1 MGGAVSGITKPIT
14 KLASDVLG
22 GGGGGGSPVSVAE
35 KVAQK
40 ASRFDEELAARRR
53 GARRRGAMLM
63 SDARL
68 NPEAGTET
76 LGGGGGLGQ

>member
-1 MGGAVSGITKPIT
+1 MGGVVKTVGKAVGIEKSPVQV
-14 KLASDVLG
+14 AADVLQKDK
-22 GGGGGGSPVSVAE
+22 PVE
-35 KVAQK
+35 K

-68 NPEAGTET
+68 NPETGVET
-76 LGGGGGLGQ
+76 LGGGNNLG